1 MRKQIIIGLML
12 LVGLVS
18 RGQEGMQYLY
28 FHIGDGVNNL
38 SYNLQNGTEKGLS
51 GNSIDAGY
59 SFFFS
64 PNWGFQAG
72 FGLQTFGA
80 LSTLNYIYKTPAVD
94 TDGDSYE
101 LRINYKNWKEKQ
113 RALFIDMPVSIQYR
127 YWIGKDLGLV
137 DKNKLAL
144 LVSLGAKVSIP
155 LNAHYKTTGGE
166 IVTTGYFSK
175 WNLELKDMP
184 QHGFLTITDTYTG
197 NVSLKPSYV
206 GILDFGVLYNLNER
220 LDLYLGTYVNYGLN
234 NILTAGSKQV
244 YQPDGVYNGT
254 LASSQTDNLKLKA
267 FGLKVGVFLRLG
279 KTKSSCKSCF

>member
-12 LVGLVS
+12 LVGLIS
-18 RGQEGMQYLY
+18 RGQTGMQYLY

-38 SYNLQNGTEKGLS
+38 SYKLQNGSEKGLS
-51 GNSIDAGY
+51 GNSINAGY
-59 SFFFS
+59 SFFFL
-64 PNWGFQAG
+64 PNWGFQIG

-80 LSTLNYIYKTPAVD
+80 ISTLNYIYPTPAVD
-94 TDGDSYE
+94 TDGDYYE

-137 DKNKLAL
+137 DKNKFAL

-155 LNAHYKTTGGE
+155 LNAHYKTAGGK

-184 QHGFLTITDTYTG
+184 QHGFLTIADTYTS

-206 GILDFGVLYNLNER
+206 GMLDFGVLYNLNER
-220 LDLYLGTYVNYGLN
+220 LDLYLGTYVNFGLN

-267 FGLKVGVFLRLG
+267 VGLKVGVFLRLG
-279 KTKSSCKSCF
+279 KTRSSCKCCF